1 MGSELIIFGLSFMII
16 FLAFF
21 IVSRSRDRSAYQERL
36 ADLDHH
42 KKRLETARG
51 EAKPSATGGH
61 AYRGSQSKEGSWG
74 RMIAQLSNKSDEE
87 KQKINMAFEMAGWH
101 LKSPLMAYGLAKLLF
116 LFPSAPFVG
125 LYGYFVAQWELM
137 LLIGA
142 VIGVAL
148 LSSYM
153 VDWALRWM
161 VNRRQKKIEKGF
173 PDALDLMVICSEA
186 GLSLNAIISR
196 VAKDIGQIHPELGY
210 EMSILGIEL
219 NMLSS
224 RKQAMD
230 NFSARL
236 QSQMCKNMV
245 GSMLQAE
252 QYGTPISQTMRTL
265 AEEFRFDRLMTAEQR
280 AAKLPVLMAGP
291 LVLFIFPSLFVVI
304 LGPAIINV
312 MTQMG

>member
-1 MGSELIIFGLSFMII
+1 MGGELIIFGLSFMII

-21 IVSRSRDRSAYQERL
+21 IVSRSRDRSSYQERL
-36 ADLDHH
+36 SDLDRH
-42 KKRLETARG
+42 KKRLDSVREEGKSTVPA
-51 EAKPSATGGH
+51 SH
-61 AYRGSQSKEGSWG
+61 AYRGSQSRENSWT

-101 LKSPLMAYGLAKLLF
+101 MKSPLIAYGVAKLLF
-116 LFPSAPFVG
+116 LFPSALFIG

-137 LLIGA
+137 ILIGA

-148 LSSYM
+148 FSSYM
-153 VDWALRWM
+153 VDWALRWV

-224 RKQAMD
+224 RKEAMD
-230 NFSARL
+230 NFSGRL

-312 MTQMG
+312 MKQMG